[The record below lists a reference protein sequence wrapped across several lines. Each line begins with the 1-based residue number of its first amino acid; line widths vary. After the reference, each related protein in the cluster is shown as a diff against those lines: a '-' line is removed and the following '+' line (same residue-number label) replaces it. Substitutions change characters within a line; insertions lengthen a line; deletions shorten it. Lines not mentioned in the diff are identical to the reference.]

1 MKKDLDFQSVLQTN
15 FTPSDLEELFEL
27 LPEISQLNGKEL
39 VQIKVDGSKESV
51 RKLAEKLDFLAP
63 ALSNQEVEEAIDQ
76 VMKEQAQV
84 VQKIL
89 KTGKT
94 GPVMALVGQSMKK
107 LNKRG
112 DPKVIQGLIEERLDR
127 LK

>member
-76 VMKEQAQV
+76 VMKEHAQV